1 MSEGRRVRAVR
12 KGEPAQ
18 EETDFTEEPSQAPS
32 EGEPAATSQAHEARE
47 GEPQEV
53 LSAEEAE
60 ERASNPESSHKR
72 FEVGGEN
79 AQEAFE
85 NIKDQVQYWVARG
98 RYSKVRIKRN
108 GKQLGPDIPVAALL
122 AFEAATFF
130 GAGILRGAL
139 MHVVG
144 RVFFE
149 VELINEAEEHHG
161 EGVALFLAGD
171 LEGAQQCFEKAIAVD
186 QRYAPAHLQMGV
198 LYKVKNELGQAKA
211 AFEEAQRL
219 DPEGA
224 TGQEAMQH
232 LEQMQEG

>member
-1 MSEGRRVRAVR
+1 MSQGRRVRAVR

-18 EETDFTEEPSQAPS
+18 EETNFAEEPNQEAVQGSDSPEETNTQNGT
-32 EGEPAATSQAHEARE
+32 GEPH
-47 GEPQEV
+47 EV
-53 LSAEEAE
+53 LSAEEAQ
-60 ERASNPESSHKR
+60 ERSQPDDSTHKR

-85 NIKDQVQYWVARG
+85 NIKEQVQYWVARG

-161 EGVALFLAGD
+161 EGVSLFLAGD
-171 LEGAQQCFEKAIAVD
+171 LEGAQKCFEKAIAVD

-198 LYKVKNELGQAKA
+198 LCKVKNELEQAER
-211 AFEEAQRL
+211 AFEAAHRL

-224 TGQEAMQH
+224 TGQEALQH
-232 LEQMQEG
+232 LEQMREG